1 MLYGQVYELCCTGRC
16 MNYAVRADVQI
27 MLYGQVYELCCT
39 GGCINYAVRAIFVF
53 LFGFLSFL
61 SLSREVFV
69 TGTHSKRILAQKAT
83 K

>member
-1 MLYGQVYELCCTGRC
+1 
-16 MNYAVRADVQI
+16 

-69 TGTHSKRILAQKAT
+69 LVDFSWTFRRNGVFFVEFSSKWWFFH
-83 K
+83 